1 VPLRADAPPRQRPQV
16 PPAGSGH
23 AALERAAAAFTR
35 LSRTASRHVPHLVQS
50 GLRAG
55 RARAPRSLVPV
66 LALGGVAGSV
76 MMALAVAVVPTASVQ
91 ITPAAERW
99 TAELPVVVDPGI
111 KRADVEKGKLPAR
124 TISKEVSETKQV
136 PTTGRKPAPD
146 ARAAGE
152 VVFIN
157 KTDKSITVPKG
168 AVVTAGNVKFATQAD
183 VSVSGTI
190 FAGPQ
195 QRWGM
200 GRIAIS
206 AVEGG
211 PAGNV
216 ERFRINKIEGPL
228 AGSLDVQNDAV
239 TRGGSDKTVAF
250 VTADDRKKLQDSLFS
265 LLSDRLSQ
273 QIKGQ
278 LPDADKETV
287 VPWSGQNPSIVEAT
301 FSKNVDEEA
310 TTLSLTMKLRYGVT
324 VFSNDGYNALVKQI
338 AGSRAGQI
346 SPGYDLV
353 KDTLEPQAPAVAG
366 VDDGGVVRLTARATA
381 TAVPSVD
388 LGKLRGRL
396 ANRTLKDA
404 NAVLGA
410 VPGIVSYQVRAWP
423 GWLGRMPLL
432 GLRIAIASH
441 LPPSA

>member
-1 VPLRADAPPRQRPQV
+1 M
-16 PPAGSGH
+16 
-23 AALERAAAAFTR
+23 
-35 LSRTASRHVPHLVQS
+35 
-50 GLRAG
+50 
-55 RARAPRSLVPV
+55 

-76 MMALAVAVVPTASVQ
+76 LMALAVAVVPTASVQ

-111 KRADVEKGKLPAR
+111 KKADVEQGKLPAR

-157 KTDKSITVPKG
+157 KTD
-168 AVVTAGNVKFATQAD
+168 NVKFATQAD
-183 VSVSGTI
+183 VTVSGTI

-216 ERFRINKIEGPL
+216 ERFRINKIEGAL
-228 AGSLDVQNDAV
+228 AGSLDVQNDAA

-287 VPWSGQNPSIVEAT
+287 VPWSGQNPSMVEAT

-353 KDTLEPQAPAVAG
+353 KNTLEPQAPAVAG

-396 ANRTLKDA
+396 TNRTLKDA

-410 VPGIVSYQVRAWP
+410 IPGIVSYQVRAWP
-423 GWLGRMPLL
+423 GWISRMPLL
-432 GLRIAIASH
+432 GFRIAVASH